1 MLNRKV
7 SRKIINSREFG
18 ITLVIL
24 LIGLVLSLM
33 TDTFLSL
40 SNLNSV
46 ALGFCADGILAFG
59 MTFIL
64 ISGQID
70 LSVGS
75 VMGLSAVI
83 AAKLYMSCG
92 VNIWLSS
99 LIAIVIALGIGAL
112 IGWLIAH
119 FKTVPFIITL
129 GMQGVARGLCYVLTS
144 GSPIAIT
151 GDAVQPFRKIG
162 GGNICGI
169 ASFVIILAVLA
180 IICQFLLRK
189 TKYFAQV
196 YFIGS
201 NEKAAAFAGVDV
213 MKTKIILYAI
223 SSFLA
228 CMAGLLS
235 LSRFGVATATLGS
248 QAESRAITAAVIG
261 GTAMSGGVG
270 SILGTVLG
278 LIMVHFVTNGL
289 VLMHVSIYWQDF
301 ASYLMLVLVIVF
313 DTVRQR
319 KDS

>member
-1 MLNRKV
+1 MLNRNMISKV
-7 SRKIINSREFG
+7 VKSREFG

-24 LIGLVLSLM
+24 MLGTMLSFV
-33 TDTFLSL
+33 TETFLTL

-46 ALGFCADGILAFG
+46 ALGFCADGIIAFG

-83 AAKLYMSCG
+83 TAKLFVTYG
-92 VNIWLSS
+92 VNIWLSA
-99 LIAIVIALGIGAL
+99 LAAIVIAIGFGSL

-119 FKTVPFIITL
+119 FRAVPFIITL

-144 GSPIAIT
+144 GAPIAIT
-151 GDAVQPFRKIG
+151 GDAVQGFRKIG
-162 GGNICGI
+162 GGNVGGI
-169 ASFVIILAVLA
+169 ATFVIILAALA
-180 IICQFLLRK
+180 IICQFMLRK
-189 TKYFAQV
+189 TKYFAKV

-201 NEKAAAFAGVDV
+201 NEKAAAYAGVDV
-213 MKTKIILYAI
+213 TKTKIILYAI

-228 CMAGLLS
+228 CLAGLLS
-235 LSRFGVATATLGS
+235 LSRFGVATATLGA

-261 GTAMSGGVG
+261 GTAMSGGMG

-289 VLMHVSIYWQDF
+289 VLLRVSIYWQDF

-319 KDS
+319 RDR

>member
-1 MLNRKV
+1 ML
-7 SRKIINSREFG
+7 SRKLSRNIVRSREFG
-18 ITLVIL
+18 ILLVIL
-24 LIGLVLSLM
+24 LIGLVLSLV
-33 TDTFLSL
+33 TDTFLTV

-75 VMGLSAVI
+75 VMGLSAVV
-83 AAKLYMSCG
+83 AAKLYVDVG
-92 VNIWLSS
+92 LNIWLSA
-99 LIAIVIALGIGAL
+99 LCAIVAAIALGIL

-119 FKTVPFIITL
+119 FRAVPFIITL

-144 GSPIAIT
+144 GAPIAIT
-151 GDAVQPFRKIG
+151 GDEVEVFRELG
-162 GGNICGI
+162 GGNIGGI
-169 ASFVIILAVLA
+169 ASFVIILAILA
-180 IICQFLLRK
+180 VIAQFVLRK
-189 TKYFAQV
+189 TRYFAQV

-201 NEKAAAFAGVDV
+201 NEKAASYAGVDV
-213 MKTKIILYAI
+213 VKTKIILYAI

-228 CMAGLLS
+228 CLAGILS
-235 LSRFGVATATLGS
+235 LSRFGVATATLGN

-270 SILGTVLG
+270 SIIGTVLG

-289 VLMHVSIYWQDF
+289 VLLHVSIYWQDF

-319 KDS
+319 KDG